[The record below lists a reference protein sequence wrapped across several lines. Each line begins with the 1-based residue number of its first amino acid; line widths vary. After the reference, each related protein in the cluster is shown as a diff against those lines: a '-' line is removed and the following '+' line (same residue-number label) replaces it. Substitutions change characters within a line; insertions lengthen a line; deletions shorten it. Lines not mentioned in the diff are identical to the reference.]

1 MIEARYADLL
11 VKYNGKDIT
20 PDLTGDL
27 LDLSYTDAAPGEAD
41 DLSITLQDRLRRWS
55 GPWTPKKG
63 DTIVAEILPRNWDK
77 PGDKLRLPCGSFS
90 VDSLELSGPP
100 DTVAIK
106 AASIPGDVPGRM
118 EARTKA
124 WEKATLKSIAAE
136 VAKRCKLK
144 LLYTADANPAYDRQD
159 QTDQTDTAFLAQLA
173 KHEGIALKVSGGQ
186 LVLFDE
192 ADFEKKKPVATLERG
207 KSNILSYKFSDDTA
221 FVAYSSAKVSYTPP
235 KPPKAKA
242 ADKKRKDEKKA
253 APKPGNGTTPAP
265 APKTLAT
272 APAPAKGAKEAA
284 NKAATE
290 QPAIVVTYTAPGA
303 PKGGPVL
310 KLNQSVSSQAEAQR
324 AARHALRENNKKAG
338 QASFELVGDVRLV
351 SGVTIMV
358 KGFGRF
364 DGKYIIVSAT
374 HSVGS
379 GGYTTSITIR
389 KVLGW

>member
-1 MIEARYADLL
+1 MIEARHADLI

-55 GPWTPKKG
+55 GPWTPNKG

-106 AASIPGDVPGRM
+106 ATSIPGDVPGRM

-144 LLYTADANPAYDRQD
+144 LLYTASSNPAYDRQD
-159 QTDQTDTAFLAQLA
+159 QTEMTDTAFLAQIA
-173 KHEGIALKVSGGQ
+173 KDEGIALKVSGGQ

-192 ADFEKKKPVATLERG
+192 ADFEKRKPVATLERG
-207 KSNILSYKFSDDTA
+207 KSNIISYKFSDDTA
-221 FVAYSSAKVSYTPP
+221 FVAYSSATVSYTPP
-235 KPPKAKA
+235 KPEKAKA
-242 ADKKRKDEKKA
+242 ADKARKDVKKTGGGA
-253 APKPGNGTTPAP
+253 SPSPS
-265 APKTLAT
+265 PKTLAA
-272 APAPAKGAKEAA
+272 APVKGTKEAA

-290 QPAIVVTYTAPGA
+290 KPAIVVTYTAPGA

-310 KLNQSVSSQAEAQR
+310 KINQSVSTQAEAQR
-324 AARHALRENNKKAG
+324 VARNALRENNKQAG
-338 QASFELVGDVRLV
+338 QANFELMGDVRLV
-351 SGVTIMV
+351 SGVTITI

-364 DGKYIIVSAT
+364 DGKYIVVSAT

>member
-1 MIEARYADLL
+1 MIEARHAAIL
-11 VKYNGKDIT
+11 VKYNGKDVT
-20 PDLTGDL
+20 ADLAADL
-27 LDLSYTDAAPGEAD
+27 LDFSYTDAAPGEAD
-41 DLSITLQDRLRRWS
+41 DLSITLQDRFRRWS
-55 GPWTPKKG
+55 GLWTPNKG
-63 DTIVAEILPRNWDK
+63 DMIVAEILPRNWEK
-77 PGDKLRLPCGSFS
+77 KGDKLRLPCGSFS

-144 LLYTADANPAYDRQD
+144 LLYTADVNPAYDRQD

-173 KHEGIALKVSGGQ
+173 KDEGIALKVSGGQ

-192 ADFEKKKPVATLERG
+192 ADFEKKKHVATFKRG
-207 KSNILSYKFSDDTA
+207 ESNILNYKFSDDTA
-221 FVAYSSAKVSYTPP
+221 FVAYSSATVSYTPP
-235 KPPKAKA
+235 KPEKAKA
-242 ADKKRKDEKKA
+242 ANKARKDTKKTGGGASPSPSPKVA
-253 APKPGNGTTPAP
+253 A
-265 APKTLAT
+265 AT
-272 APAPAKGAKEAA
+272 AV
-284 NKAATE
+284 TE
-290 QPAIVVTYTAPGA
+290 QPAIIVTYTAPGTSTD
-303 PKGGPVL
+303 GPVL
-310 KLNQSVSSQAEAQR
+310 KINQSVSTRAEAQR
-324 AARHALRENNKKAG
+324 VARNTLRENNKQAG
-338 QASFELVGDVRLV
+338 QASFDLMGDVRLA

-358 KGFGRF
+358 EGFGRF
-364 DGKYIIVSAT
+364 DGKYIVVSAT